1 MNTAKEIRLIIF
13 TFLAV
18 ILVGTF
24 VLMLPF
30 ATTKPI
36 SLTDAIFTATSA
48 TCVTGLIVKDTPVD
62 FTGFGQIVILLMI
75 QIGGLGYMTIAT
87 FMAIMLRKKL
97 SHRDQMIL
105 KTSLNYDTFSGVVRF
120 LKSVLKMVLLFEA
133 LGALVFAVRFS
144 FDMDIGKAI
153 WYGIFHSI
161 SLFNNAG
168 FSLFS
173 NSLMDYKFDPVVNFM
188 ATSLIIIGGIGYF
201 VILELYYYKKNRL
214 TRISTH
220 TKLTIATTFI
230 LILASLFLFLS
241 LEWFNQKSIGGF
253 DVAGKFVTGYFY
265 AINLRTAGANT
276 IDLSTIT
283 DSTLFLSTIFMVIG
297 GGAGGTAGGI
307 KVTTFA
313 VIAIATWHFIKGHSQ
328 PFIFKRTVPQS
339 VITQSI
345 TMLLVATFYILTITV
360 LLAETQNTTF
370 IKILYEVASAFGTV
384 GVSVGNGGTM
394 SLSANF
400 NDFGKYLII
409 FMMIAGRIGIL
420 AFTLAFIGKIEE
432 KRYQYAEGRVI
443 I

>member
-1 MNTAKEIRLIIF
+1 
-13 TFLAV
+13 
-18 ILVGTF
+18 
-24 VLMLPF
+24 
-30 ATTKPI
+30 
-36 SLTDAIFTATSA
+36 
-48 TCVTGLIVKDTPVD
+48 
-62 FTGFGQIVILLMI
+62 
-75 QIGGLGYMTIAT
+75 
-87 FMAIMLRKKL
+87 
-97 SHRDQMIL
+97 MIL

-120 LKSVLKMVLLFEA
+120 LKNVFKMVLLFEA
-133 LGALVFAVRFS
+133 LGALIFAVRFS
-144 FDMDIGKAI
+144 FDMNIGKAI

-188 ATSLIIIGGIGYF
+188 ATSLIIVGGIGYF

-220 TKLTIATTFI
+220 TKLTVATTAI

-241 LEWFNQKSIGGF
+241 LEWFNQKSIGNF
-253 DVAGKFVTGYFY
+253 DITGKLITGYFY

-276 IDLSTIT
+276 IDLGTLT
-283 DSTLFLSTIFMVIG
+283 DSTLFLSTVFMVIG

-328 PFIFKRTVPQS
+328 PFIFKRTIPQT

-384 GVSVGNGGTM
+384 GVSVGNGTTM

-400 NDFGKYLII
+400 NDFGKLLIT
-409 FMMIAGRIGIL
+409 FMMIAGRIGI
-420 AFTLAFIGKIEE
+420 
-432 KRYQYAEGRVI
+432 
-443 I
+443 

>member
-1 MNTAKEIRLIIF
+1 MSTIKEIRLIIF

-18 ILVGTF
+18 IFTGAFT
-24 VLMLPF
+24 LMLPF
-30 ATTKPI
+30 ATTKSI
-36 SLTDAIFTATSA
+36 SFIDALYTATSA
-48 TCVTGLIVKDTPVD
+48 TCVTGLIVKDTPMD
-62 FTGFGQIVILLMI
+62 FTGFGQVVILFMI

-120 LKSVLKMVLLFEA
+120 LKNVFKMVLAIELI
-133 LGALVFAVRFS
+133 GAIILAIRFYMDMPFA
-144 FDMDIGKAI
+144 KAI
-153 WYGIFHSI
+153 WYGIFHSV

-173 NSLMDYKFDPVVNFM
+173 NSLMDYKFDIIVNFT
-188 ATSLIIIGGIGYF
+188 ATTLIIVGGIGYF
-201 VILELYYYKKNRL
+201 VILELYYFRKKQL

-220 TKLTIATTFI
+220 TKLTITTTLA
-230 LILASLFLFLS
+230 LIAASLGLFLT
-241 LEWFNQKSIGGF
+241 LEWENTKSIGNF
-253 DVAGKFVTGYFY
+253 DVWQKIMAGYFY

-276 IDLSTIT
+276 IDISALS
-283 DSTLFLSTIFMVIG
+283 DSTLFLSTIFMVVG
-297 GGAGGTAGGI
+297 GGVGGTAGGI

-313 VIAIATWHFIKGHSQ
+313 VIVIATIHAIKGHSQ
-328 PFIFKRTVPQS
+328 ASVFKRTIPQT
-339 VITQSI
+339 VVTQSL
-345 TMLLVATFYILTITV
+345 TMLILASFYILMVTV
-360 LLAETQNTTF
+360 LLSETQNAAF

-384 GVSVGNGGTM
+384 GVSTGNGGVE

-400 NDFGKYLII
+400 DDFGKFLII
-409 FMMIAGRIGIL
+409 IMMIAGRIGIL
-420 AFTLAFIGKIEE
+420 AFTLVFVGKIEE

>member
-1 MNTAKEIRLIIF
+1 MNSAKEIRLIIF
-13 TFLAV
+13 TFLA
-18 ILVGTF
+18 IIIAGTF
-24 VLMLPF
+24 LLSLPIS
-30 ATTKPI
+30 TIKPI
-36 SLTDAIFTATSA
+36 STTDALFTATSA

-62 FTGFGQIVILLMI
+62 FTPFGQGIILLMI

-87 FMAIMLRKKL
+87 FMAIMLRRKL

-120 LKSVLKMVLLFEA
+120 LKTVFRMVLIFEGVGAILFA
-133 LGALVFAVRFS
+133 IRFS
-144 FDMDIGKAI
+144 LDMPFGKAL

-173 NSLMDYKFDPVVNFM
+173 NSFIDYRFDLVINIIS
-188 ATSLIIIGGIGYF
+188 TTLIIVGGIGYF
-201 VILELYYYKKNRL
+201 VLLELHYFRKQKL

-220 TKLTIATTFI
+220 TKLTLSTTALLVAASFFI
-230 LILASLFLFLS
+230 FIS
-241 LEWFNQKSIGGF
+241 LEWFNDKSIGNF
-253 DVAGKFVTGYFY
+253 EVWQKVVTSYFY
-265 AINLRTAGANT
+265 AINLRTAGANS
-276 IDLSTIT
+276 IDLSGLS

-313 VIAIATWHFIKGHSQ
+313 VIAIATWHALKGHSDASV
-328 PFIFKRTVPQS
+328 FKRTIPHSTVMQAFT
-339 VITQSI
+339 I
-345 TMLLVATFYILTITV
+345 LLVGTFYIIVATI
-360 LLAETQNTTF
+360 LISETQNIRF
-370 IKILYEVASAFGTV
+370 IKIIYEVASAFGTV
-384 GVSVGNGGTM
+384 GVSVGNGGVL

-400 NDFGKYLII
+400 NDFGKAVII
-409 FMMIAGRIGIL
+409 FIMLAGRIGFL

-432 KRYQYAEGRVI
+432 KRYKYAEGRVI

>member
-1 MNTAKEIRLIIF
+1 MSTTKEIRLIIF

-18 ILVGTF
+18 IFTGAFT
-24 VLMLPF
+24 LMLPF

-36 SLTDAIFTATSA
+36 TFMDALYTATSA

-62 FTGFGQIVILLMI
+62 FTGFGQVVILFMI

-87 FMAIMLRKKL
+87 FIAIMLRKKL

-105 KTSLNYDTFSGVVRF
+105 KTSLNYDTFSGVIRF
-120 LKSVLKMVLLFEA
+120 LKNVLKMVLLIEA
-133 LGALVFAVRFS
+133 IGAIVFSVRFS
-144 FDMDIGKAI
+144 MDMPLGKAV
-153 WYGIFHSI
+153 WYGVFHSV

-173 NSLMDYKFDPVVNFM
+173 NNLMDYKFDMIVNFT
-188 ATSLIIIGGIGYF
+188 ATTLIIVGGIGYF
-201 VILELYYYKKNRL
+201 VILELYYFRKKQL

-220 TKLTIATTFI
+220 TKLTVTTTLA
-230 LILASLFLFLS
+230 LIFGALVLFLS
-241 LEWFNQKSIGGF
+241 LEWASPKSIGSF
-253 DVAGKFVTGYFY
+253 EVWQKVITGYFY

-276 IDLSTIT
+276 IDINTLS
-283 DSTLFLSTIFMVIG
+283 DSTLFLSTIFMVVG

-313 VIAIATWHFIKGHSQ
+313 VIVIATIHAIKGHSQ
-328 PFIFKRTVPQS
+328 ASAFKRTIPQS
-339 VITQSI
+339 VVTQSL
-345 TMLLVATFYILTITV
+345 TMLVVASFYILMVTV
-360 LLAETQNTTF
+360 LLSETQNAAF

-384 GVSVGNGGTM
+384 GVSTGNGGTL

-400 NDFGKYLII
+400 DDFGKLLITV
-409 FMMIAGRIGIL
+409 MMIAGRMGVL
-420 AFTLAFIGKIEE
+420 AFTLVFIGKIEE

>member
-1 MNTAKEIRLIIF
+1 MSTIKEIRLIIF

-18 ILVGTF
+18 IFTGAFT
-24 VLMLPF
+24 LMLPF

-36 SLTDAIFTATSA
+36 SFIDALYTATSA
-48 TCVTGLIVKDTPVD
+48 TCVTGLIVKDTPID
-62 FTGFGQIVILLMI
+62 FTGFGQVVILFMI

-120 LKSVLKMVLLFEA
+120 LKNVFKMVLAIELI
-133 LGALVFAVRFS
+133 GAIILAVRFYM
-144 FDMDIGKAI
+144 DMPFAKAI
-153 WYGIFHSI
+153 WYGIFHSV
-161 SLFNNAG
+161 SFFNNAG

-173 NSLMDYKFDPVVNFM
+173 NSLMDYKFDIIVNFT
-188 ATSLIIIGGIGYF
+188 ATTLIIVGGIGYF
-201 VILELYYYKKNRL
+201 VILELYYFRKKQL

-220 TKLTIATTFI
+220 TKLTITTTLA
-230 LILASLFLFLS
+230 LIAASLGLFLT
-241 LEWFNQKSIGGF
+241 LEWENTKSIGNF
-253 DVAGKFVTGYFY
+253 DVWQKIMTGYFY

-276 IDLSTIT
+276 IDISALS
-283 DSTLFLSTIFMVIG
+283 DSTLFLSTIFMVVG

-313 VIAIATWHFIKGHSQ
+313 VIVIATIHAIKGHSQ
-328 PFIFKRTVPQS
+328 ASVFKRTIPQT
-339 VITQSI
+339 VVTQSL
-345 TMLLVATFYILTITV
+345 TMLIVASFYILMVTV
-360 LLAETQNTTF
+360 LLSETQNAAF

-384 GVSVGNGGTM
+384 GVSTGNGGAE

-400 NDFGKYLII
+400 DDFGKFLII
-409 FMMIAGRIGIL
+409 VMMIAGRIGVL
-420 AFTLAFIGKIEE
+420 AFTLVFIGKIEE

>member
-24 VLMLPF
+24 ILMLPF

-36 SLTDAIFTATSA
+36 SLTDALFTATSA

-62 FTGFGQIVILLMI
+62 FTGFGQAAILFMI

-120 LKSVLKMVLLFEA
+120 LKSVFKMVLLFEA
-133 LGALVFAVRFS
+133 LGALIFAVRFS
-144 FDMDIGKAI
+144 FDMNIGKAI

-188 ATSLIIIGGIGYF
+188 ATSLIIVGGIGYF

-220 TKLTIATTFI
+220 TKLTVATTAI

-241 LEWFNQKSIGGF
+241 LEWFNQKSIGNF
-253 DVAGKFVTGYFY
+253 DITGKLITGYFY

-276 IDLSTIT
+276 IDLGTLT
-283 DSTLFLSTIFMVIG
+283 DSTLFLSTVFMVIG

-313 VIAIATWHFIKGHSQ
+313 VIAIAMWHFIKGHSQ

-400 NDFGKYLII
+400 NDFGKLLIT

>member
-1 MNTAKEIRLIIF
+1 MSTIKEIRLIIF

-18 ILVGTF
+18 IFTGAFT
-24 VLMLPF
+24 LMLPF

-36 SLTDAIFTATSA
+36 TFMDALYTATSA
-48 TCVTGLIVKDTPVD
+48 TCVTGLIVKDTPID
-62 FTGFGQIVILLMI
+62 FTGFGQVVILFMI

-120 LKSVLKMVLLFEA
+120 LKNVFKMVLLIEA
-133 LGALVFAVRFS
+133 VGAIILTARFS
-144 FDMDIGKAI
+144 MDMSFGKAV
-153 WYGIFHSI
+153 WYGIFHSV

-173 NSLMDYKFDPVVNFM
+173 NSLMDYKFDMLVNFT
-188 ATSLIIIGGIGYF
+188 ATTLIIVGGIGYF
-201 VILELYYYKKNRL
+201 VILELYYFRKKQL

-220 TKLTIATTFI
+220 TKLTLTTTLALIA
-230 LILASLFLFLS
+230 ASLGLFLT
-241 LEWFNQKSIGGF
+241 LEWSNAKSIGNF
-253 DVAGKFVTGYFY
+253 DVWQKIMTGYFY
-265 AINLRTAGANT
+265 AINLRTAGTNT
-276 IDLSTIT
+276 IDISALS
-283 DSTLFLSTIFMVIG
+283 DSTLFLSTVFMVVG

-313 VIAIATWHFIKGHSQ
+313 VIVIATIHAIKGHSQ
-328 PFIFKRTVPQS
+328 ASVFKRTIPQT
-339 VITQSI
+339 VVTQSL
-345 TMLLVATFYILTITV
+345 TMLIVASFYILMVTV
-360 LLAETQNTTF
+360 LLSETQNAAF

-384 GVSVGNGGTM
+384 GVSTGNGGAL
-394 SLSANF
+394 SLSASF
-400 NDFGKYLII
+400 DDFGKFLITV
-409 FMMIAGRIGIL
+409 MMIAGRIGVL
-420 AFTLAFIGKIEE
+420 AFTLVFIGKIEE